1 MERNLSP
8 SYPDAA
14 VPKERHPVSWPLA
27 IALAVAAVVAAAA
40 MLAVVPNLLVSRLG
54 GSREVRVAVATVYQV
69 VAFVAV
75 AWGAMR
81 LQRRGMS

>member
-1 MERNLSP
+1 M
-8 SYPDAA
+8 
-14 VPKERHPVSWPLA
+14 PKERHPVSWLQA
-27 IALAVAAVVAAAA
+27 VALAVVAVLVAAA

-54 GSREVRVAVATVYQV
+54 GSREVRVTVATVYQV
-69 VAFVAV
+69 VAFVGV